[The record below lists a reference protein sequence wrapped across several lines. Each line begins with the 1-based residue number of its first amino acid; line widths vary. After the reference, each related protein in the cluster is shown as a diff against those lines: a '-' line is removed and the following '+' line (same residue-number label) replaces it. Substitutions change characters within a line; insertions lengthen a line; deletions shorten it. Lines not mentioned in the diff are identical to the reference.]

1 MMREF
6 LINLPTKK
14 REESSFLI
22 IIMKKKHILVKEF
35 ESIIDYF
42 FTNPEDEAWFEIEQI
57 TANDTI
63 ASRLDESA
71 DNTFDYTT

>member
-1 MMREF
+1 
-6 LINLPTKK
+6 
-14 REESSFLI
+14 
-22 IIMKKKHILVKEF
+22 MKKKHILVKEF